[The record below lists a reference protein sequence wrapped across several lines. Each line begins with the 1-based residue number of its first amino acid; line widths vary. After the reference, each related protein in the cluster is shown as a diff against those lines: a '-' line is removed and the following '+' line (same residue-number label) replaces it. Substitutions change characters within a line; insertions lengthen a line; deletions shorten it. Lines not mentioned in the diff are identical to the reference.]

1 MRAPDPGDVQ
11 HWALISLEDAV
22 PPGTFDTWGS
32 EGSRLRGGKD
42 GGPVVA
48 VHPTDLP
55 PAPSP
60 LPVSRG
66 FFQESISL
74 AVLSV
79 SSEETAPEIDAMGS
93 PRSMF
98 PGWGLIGAAAAS
110 PQQRWI

>member
-1 MRAPDPGDVQ
+1 MYRM
-11 HWALISLEDAV
+11 
-22 PPGTFDTWGS
+22 
-32 EGSRLRGGKD
+32 
-42 GGPVVA
+42 
-48 VHPTDLP
+48 
-55 PAPSP
+55 
-60 LPVSRG
+60 G